1 MKKRPS
7 PLRAID
13 LFAGCGGLSRG
24 LQEAGI
30 PVLAGVDHWAP
41 ARTIYA
47 RNLGH
52 DALDIDLADV
62 EGAVAVLSKYKP
74 TLVAGGPPCQEF
86 SAAGTRQ
93 EGARADLT
101 RAYAE
106 IVARLRPRWVVME
119 NVPQVRDSSSYQA
132 ARAVLKAAGYG
143 LTERVLDASRCG
155 VPQARKRFFAI
166 GRFGGPDGELDAAI
180 DAALA
185 PAPLTLRA
193 YLGAEAAAWP
203 NAYYRHP
210 RTYERRAIYTLD
222 EPSAT
227 IRGVNRPRP
236 KTYGTDK
243 RDYHKQDAVKD
254 GTVQALTSD
263 QRARIQTF
271 PPGWDWCHDSLSKTD
286 VEQAIGNAVP
296 VGLGAFV
303 GGLIRRHEAA

>member
-30 PVLAGVDHWAP
+30 PVLAGIDHWVP

-62 EGAVAVLSKYKP
+62 EGAIAVLSKYEP
-74 TLVAGGPPCQEF
+74 TIVAGGPPCQEF

-101 RAYAE
+101 RAYVE
-106 IVARLRPRWVVME
+106 IVARLQPRWVIME
-119 NVPQVRDSSSYQA
+119 NVPQVRDSASYRA
-132 ARAVLKAAGYG
+132 GRAVLKEAGYG

-166 GRFGGPDGELDAAI
+166 GHLRGPDGELDAAI
-180 DAALA
+180 DAALT

-203 NAYYRHP
+203 NAYYHHP

-236 KTYGTDK
+236 KTYRQAGLSQAGCRQGRHGTSPQLRSARPDPDLPAWMGLVP
-243 RDYHKQDAVKD
+243 RFPVQDRRRA
-254 GTVQALTSD
+254 GHRQC
-263 QRARIQTF
+263 RARRSWRFRRWTY
-271 PPGWDWCHDSLSKTD
+271 PP
-286 VEQAIGNAVP
+286 P
-296 VGLGAFV
+296 
-303 GGLIRRHEAA
+303 